1 MIPYWKS
8 TLNFSHLTSD
18 WNWLYGVLNTVWNC
32 TLNVTLKFNQSFAW
46 FPQKNV
52 TRPAQCSHMG
62 TLLFKIIFL
71 TFAKQ
76 VGWNFF
82 YYQTAILLNFKMPY
96 SKKFRSRDF
105 FCYHVTSENGRK
117 SGKSSFPTFFFV
129 WRWRISE
136 FFLMNIL
143 PRN

>member
-62 TLLFKIIFL
+62 TLLFKIVFL

-82 YYQTAILLNFKMPY
+82 YYQTAIPINFKMPY

-105 FCYHVTSENGRK
+105 FVITWLQKMVGNPEIHNFRR
-117 SGKSSFPTFFFV
+117 FFFV
-129 WRWRISE
+129 WRWRISKKN
-136 FFLMNIL
+136 F
-143 PRN
+143 